1 VARHIEDAMAVAYTE
16 GLPPAAAKRVIPG
29 LCRLALEAACVETVR
44 RRRLARGEKH
54 ADVED
59 LLAGLSGTKS
69 YAALAL
75 FDDAARAGDVMPRLA
90 RESKESADLFRV
102 LNEGAHGEMESGF
115 RVEIVRRSEKL
126 AQWFQGLK

>member
-1 VARHIEDAMAVAYTE
+1 MAIAYTQ
-16 GLPPAAAKRVIPG
+16 GLPDPAAKRVIPG
-29 LCRLALEAACVETVR
+29 LCRLAVEAACVETIR
-44 RRRLARGEKH
+44 RRRFARGEKH
-54 ADVED
+54 SDVEQ

-75 FDDAARAGDVMPRLA
+75 FDDAGRAGDVLPRLNK
-90 RESKESADLFRV
+90 ESKESADVFRV
-102 LNEGAHGEMESGF
+102 LNEGAHGAMESGY